1 VILKYSSDTMIK
13 HNYSHYGLGS
23 SMSSSLSSK
32 ALSGAPPLPPYT
44 SPYSYSRYR
53 GDYSHSNSQFSGSA
67 APAKYS
73 DVTPYATPIPSY
85 SRLQRGSSLQ
95 NVTNVNTSPKLSRRV
110 SRQASLETDTP
121 TLYGACAS
129 HAPRRQQARGPHEQL
144 YYQDLRRRY
153 GRQSSSEAGSGRGE
167 AGHEKRR
174 PVNCN
179 KICTGIII
187 GNGETVCDL
196 NYLKSAGVTHV
207 LNTAEQHVSVSQAR
221 YAAHGIQYLGFHVD
235 DLPHC
240 NISRYFH
247 RTTEFIHRAV
257 TGGGLVAV
265 NCYMGLSRS
274 ASVVIAYLMTKHEMS
289 LERAL
294 GFVKKSRNVRPN
306 EGFVRQLKDLE
317 LSLKRRR

>member
-1 VILKYSSDTMIK
+1 MIK

-23 SMSSSLSSK
+23 SMSSSMSSK
-32 ALSGAPPLPPYT
+32 ASAGAPPLPPYT

-53 GDYSHSNSQFSGSA
+53 GERSHSNSHFSGSG
-67 APAKYS
+67 APGKYG

-121 TLYGACAS
+121 TLYAACAVQ
-129 HAPRRQQARGPHEQL
+129 APRRQQARAPQEAL
-144 YYQDLRRRY
+144 YYQELRRRY
-153 GRQSSSEAGSGRGE
+153 TGQGSGRGE
-167 AGHEKRR
+167 AGHHEKRR
-174 PVNCN
+174 PVDCN

-207 LNTAEQHVSVSQAR
+207 LNTAEQHVTVSHAR

-274 ASVVIAYLMTKHEMS
+274 ASVVIAYLMTKHDMS

>member
-1 VILKYSSDTMIK
+1 MKYSSDTMIK

-53 GDYSHSNSQFSGSA
+53 GDYSHSNSKFSGSA

-129 HAPRRQQARGPHEQL
+129 HTPRRQQARGPHEQL